1 LTTIDS
7 VVRARYLS
15 GRAEVWVGDRP
26 LQVERRDEEDRTYGC
41 PIEFVT
47 AALSS

>member
-15 GRAEVWVGDRP
+15 GHAEVWVGDRP
-26 LQVERRDEEDRTYGC
+26 LQVERRDDQDRTYNC
-41 PIEFVT
+41 PIELVT